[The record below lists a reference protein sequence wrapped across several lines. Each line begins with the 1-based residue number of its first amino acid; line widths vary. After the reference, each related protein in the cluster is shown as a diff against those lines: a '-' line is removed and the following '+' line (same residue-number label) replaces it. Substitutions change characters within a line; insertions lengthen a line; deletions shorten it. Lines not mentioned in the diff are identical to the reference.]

1 MEDVKNIILEGN
13 QKWLEEDANRAQR
26 EYQVIEASLQSL
38 SAQLTTDIS
47 KEYEQN
53 LQELIEEIQAQ
64 KESNE
69 ALQKTCAEA
78 LAKTK
83 NSLAG
88 IKQVIKNTKAED
100 NSKAYA
106 GIFGANVD
114 VKDVDQN
121 ISDTFASGGSIS
133 LAGIMGDVDLSMP
146 ARSSKP

>member
-1 MEDVKNIILEGN
+1 MLEGN
-13 QKWLEEDANRAQR
+13 RKRLEEDADRAQR
-26 EYQVIEASLQSL
+26 EYQTIEATLQSL

-69 ALQKTCAEA
+69 ALRKTCAEA
-78 LAKTK
+78 LAKTQ

-88 IKQVIKNTKAED
+88 IKQVIKDTKAEK
-100 NSKAYA
+100 NAKAYA
-106 GIFGANVD
+106 GIFNVDRD

-121 ISDTFASGGSIS
+121 ISGTFASDGSTSI
-133 LAGIMGDVDLSMP
+133 AGIASNIDLSMP
-146 ARSSKP
+146 TRSSKP